1 MFTIQPQ
8 NPSIQKYITDI
19 GQEQVEQMILA
30 YLEIKAK
37 FHNSSK
43 EEENEPDYKTFG
55 ISEELHKKL
64 LALKPSSKKSNSK
77 MSELREEI
85 GEKLKGDYAHK
96 SIEDIRD
103 EYFIS
108 KGYL

>member
-1 MFTIQPQ
+1 MFTIQSQ

-43 EEENEPDYKTFG
+43 QEENEPLY
-55 ISEELHKKL
+55 
-64 LALKPSSKKSNSK
+64 
-77 MSELREEI
+77 
-85 GEKLKGDYAHK
+85 
-96 SIEDIRD
+96 
-103 EYFIS
+103 
-108 KGYL
+108 

>member
-8 NPSIQKYITDI
+8 NPSIQKYIIEI
-19 GQEQVEQMILA
+19 GEEQVKQMILA

-37 FHNSSK
+37 FYNASK
-43 EEENEPDYKTFG
+43 EKKQKLDHKTLG
-55 ISEELHKKL
+55 ISDELHQKL
-64 LALKPSSKKSNSK
+64 LRLKSSSKKSNTE

-85 GEKLKGDYAHK
+85 SSKFKDDYANK
-96 SIEDIRD
+96 SIKDIRD

>member
-8 NPSIQKYITDI
+8 NQSIQKYITEI

-43 EEENEPDYKTFG
+43 EEENKLNYKTLG
-55 ISEELHKKL
+55 ISDGLHKKL
-64 LALKPSSKKSNSK
+64 LALKSSSKKNNSK
-77 MSELREEI
+77 MSELRDEI
-85 GEKLKGDYAHK
+85 SAKFKDDYAH
-96 SIEDIRD
+96 E
-103 EYFIS
+103 S
-108 KGYL
+108 KR

>member
-43 EEENEPDYKTFG
+43 EEENKPNYKTLG
-55 ISEELHKKL
+55 ISDELHKKL
-64 LALKPSSKKSNSK
+64 LALKSSSKKSNRK
-77 MSELREEI
+77 MSEVREEI
-85 GEKLKGDYAHK
+85 STKFKDDYAHK

>member
-8 NPSIQKYITDI
+8 NPSIQKYITEI

-43 EEENEPDYKTFG
+43 AENTPNYKTLG
-55 ISEELHKKL
+55 ISDELHKKL
-64 LALKPSSKKSNSK
+64 LALKSSSKKTNSK
-77 MSELREEI
+77 MSEVREEI
-85 GEKLKGDYAHK
+85 SAKFKDDYAHK

-103 EYFIS
+103 EYFTS
-108 KGYL
+108 KGYYQ

>member
-8 NPSIQKYITDI
+8 NQSIQKYITEI

-43 EEENEPDYKTFG
+43 QEETEPLYQTLG

-64 LALKPSSKKSNSK
+64 LALKFSSKKNNSK
-77 MSELREEI
+77 MSELRDEI
-85 GEKLKGDYAHK
+85 SIKFKDDYAHK
-96 SIEDIRD
+96 
-103 EYFIS
+103 
-108 KGYL
+108 

>member
-8 NPSIQKYITDI
+8 NPSIQKYITEI

-43 EEENEPDYKTFG
+43 
-55 ISEELHKKL
+55 
-64 LALKPSSKKSNSK
+64 
-77 MSELREEI
+77 
-85 GEKLKGDYAHK
+85 
-96 SIEDIRD
+96 
-103 EYFIS
+103 
-108 KGYL
+108 

>member
-19 GQEQVEQMILA
+19 GQEQVEQIILA

-37 FHNSSK
+37 FHNSSQEK
-43 EEENEPDYKTFG
+43 KSKLNYKTLD
-55 ISEELHKKL
+55 ISEELHNKL
-64 LALKPSSKKSNSK
+64 LALKASPKKSNSEI
-77 MSELREEI
+77 SGLRDEI
-85 GEKLKGDYAHK
+85 STKFKDEYVNK
-96 SIEDIRD
+96 SIEEIRD

-108 KGYL
+108 KGTL